1 MDRSKVLTLIA
12 KSYTQDAIGQQVPV
26 ETQRDV
32 YCNISGVSG
41 QEFFVACRSGIRP
54 EIRVTL
60 FAFDY
65 NSETVVEL
73 EGVRYGVYR
82 TYLKNNEDIELYLE
96 RKVGV

>member
-41 QEFFVACRSGIRP
+41 QEFFEAGRSGIRP

-73 EGVRYGVYR
+73 EGCGMVCTAPISKTMKILSYIW
-82 TYLKNNEDIELYLE
+82 NE
-96 RKVGV
+96 R